1 MSHPATHP
9 TSVDLTT
16 DLAGLTLAS
25 PVMTAAGCGGTG
37 RELEPFVDLGMLG
50 GFTTR
55 TITLDPQPG
64 APGPRVVDTPGGV
77 LANTGLQNPGLQ
89 AFLATELPWLAQRR
103 IATVVSI
110 AATTLGEYGELARR
124 VGSSPG
130 VAAVEVNLGGPSHDG
145 AATSFGTDPYQG
157 GKVLHVVRREVPRG
171 VAVLAKPAPGAPAVD
186 MARSLAKNGA
196 DALVLGPGFPA
207 LAFDPDTLRPA
218 LGGGTGVA
226 SGPAVLG
233 QSLRS
238 VWEVHAALPDL
249 PLVGAGGVRSGFD
262 VVQML
267 LAGATTVQIGT
278 ALLGDPS
285 AVRRITDE
293 LRDALERHDLTSPA
307 HLVGL
312 GHRPHRPEE
321 DPT

>member
-1 MSHPATHP
+1 MSD
-9 TSVDLTT
+9 VDLTT
-16 DLAGLTLAS
+16 ALAGLTLAS

-37 RELEPFVDLGMLG
+37 RELEPFLDLTALG

-55 TITLDPQPG
+55 TITLDPRPG
-64 APGPRVVDTPGGV
+64 APAPRVIDTPGSV

-89 AFLATELPWLAQRR
+89 GFLATELPWLAQRR
-103 IATVVSI
+103 VVTVVSI
-110 AATTLGEYGELARR
+110 SAGTLGEYGELARR

-145 AATSFGTDPYQG
+145 AATAFGADPYQA
-157 GKVLHVVRREVPRG
+157 GKVVHVVRRDVPRG
-171 VAVLAKPAPGAPAVD
+171 VPVLAKPAPGAPAVD
-186 MARSLAKNGA
+186 MARALAGNGA
-196 DALVLGPGFPA
+196 DAVVLGAGCPG

-218 LGGGTGVA
+218 LGGGTGVT

-233 QSLRS
+233 QALRT
-238 VWEVHAALPDL
+238 VWEVHAALPEI

-267 LAGATTVQIGT
+267 LAGATAVQVGT

-285 AVRRITDE
+285 AVRRITAE
-293 LRDALERHDLTSPA
+293 LCAELECRDLASPA
-307 HLVGL
+307 DLIGL
-312 GHRPHRPEE
+312 GHLPPATER
-321 DPT
+321 DPA